1 MVDVSKTR
9 GCGMQ
14 QSGTPAPVV
23 HHSILGKLFHW
34 GFVAIFA
41 YGIYKQVDNI
51 SQLADG
57 TLLRFEVFFA
67 ALFLILLWAR
77 FFYMSRMQSS
87 ALPENT
93 HAVQKLGAKV
103 VHFGMYV
110 AMGLIAASGLI
121 IGVLYTLFRPEGLL
135 ISVALFIHEASVT
148 ASYWLIGLH
157 IAAALYH
164 RFLCDGV
171 WSAMVPIWR
180 E

>member
-1 MVDVSKTR
+1 
-9 GCGMQ
+9 MQ
-14 QSGTPAPVV
+14 QSGTPAPAARYSV
-23 HHSILGKLFHW
+23 LGKLFHW

-41 YGIYKQVDNI
+41 YGICKQVDNI

-57 TLLRFEVFFA
+57 TILRFEMIFA
-67 ALFLILLWAR
+67 ALFLILLGAP
-77 FFYMSRMQSS
+77 FFYISRMQSS

-93 HAVQKLGAKV
+93 HALQKLGAKV
-103 VHFGMYV
+103 VHYGMYV
-110 AMGLIAASGLI
+110 SVGLIAASGLI
-121 IGVLYTLFRPEGLL
+121 IGALYTHFGPEGLL
-135 ISVALFIHEASVT
+135 ISVALFFHETSVT

-164 RFLCDGV
+164 RFLRDGV